1 MSIEKILIVDDEVAI
16 LHMLKLVLQKEGFS
30 SVDSCTSGEEAL
42 TLMETNTYDLII
54 LDIMLPGMSGYQLLP
69 QIRSLSNV
77 PIFFISAKTSDLDKL
92 TGFAHGCDD
101 YITKPFHP
109 KELVARIEVLLR
121 RYDKVDKNVQ
131 HIQHLCVNMK
141 EQRIIRTDT
150 EEEVVLSG
158 KQHHLFFFFMRHLNQ
173 TLRKE
178 QLFEA
183 IWKLDYIE
191 GDKTLMV
198 HIRYLREKIERN
210 PSEPTII
217 ETIRGIGYR
226 FKS

>member
-1 MSIEKILIVDDEVAI
+1 MKHIMYIEDEVDI
-16 LHMLKLVLQKEGFS
+16 GKWGKEELEKQGYR
-30 SVDSCTSGEEAL
+30 VTWLLSGEGSGDILETADCVL
-42 TLMETNTYDLII
+42 LDAMLPVLDGFTLGQRFKREQPDIPI
-54 LDIMLPGMSGYQLLP
+54 IMLTARTML
-69 QIRSLSNV
+69 
-77 PIFFISAKTSDLDKL
+77 DDKL
-92 TGFAHGCDD
+92 HGLTFADD

-131 HIQHLCVNMK
+131 HIQHLRVNMK

-173 TLRKE
+173 TLTKE